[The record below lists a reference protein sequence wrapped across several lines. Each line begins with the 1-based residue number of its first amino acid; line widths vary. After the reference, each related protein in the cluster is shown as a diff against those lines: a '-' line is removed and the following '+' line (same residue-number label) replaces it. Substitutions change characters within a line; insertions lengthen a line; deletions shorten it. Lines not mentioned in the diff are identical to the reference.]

1 MTCCGRKRRRG
12 LEAFKVMP
20 HWAVW
25 RGATSLVEGVKP
37 DWEHLFLS
45 LRCPVMLVF
54 GERSLPDDDF
64 NRLQQ
69 NGVAVKIIPDAGHSM
84 SGKTRQRWLR
94 LCLAS

>member
-20 HWAVW
+20 PGPS
-25 RGATSLVEGVKP
+25 GAAQQAPVEGVKP

-69 NGVAVKIIPDAGHSM
+69 KRRCCKNYP
-84 SGKTRQRWLR
+84 
-94 LCLAS
+94 